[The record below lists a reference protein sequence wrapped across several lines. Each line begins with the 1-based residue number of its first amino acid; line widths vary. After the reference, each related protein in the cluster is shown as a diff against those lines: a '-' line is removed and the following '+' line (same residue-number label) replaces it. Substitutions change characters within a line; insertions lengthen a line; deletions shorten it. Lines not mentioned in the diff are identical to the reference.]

1 MVEKPCFADK
11 NFPTLFVWLR
21 YLLGA
26 FRMSTLSAVTAHIWL
41 NRTAAKR
48 WRSLYL
54 PLLHTLRVWNARNR
68 QREALRLLAESDY
81 RLRDIGLTRDEALR
95 EAAKPFWQR

>member
-26 FRMSTLSAVTAHIWL
+26 FRMSTLSAVTARIWL

-81 RLRDIGLTRDEALR
+81 RLRDIGLTRYEARR